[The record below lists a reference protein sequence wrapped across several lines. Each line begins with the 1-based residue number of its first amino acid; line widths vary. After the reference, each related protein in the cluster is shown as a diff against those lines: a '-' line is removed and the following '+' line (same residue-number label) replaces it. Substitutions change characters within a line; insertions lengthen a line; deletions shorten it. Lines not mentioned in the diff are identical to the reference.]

1 VETEL
6 NSSPQFYE
14 KSLTNQKSGLYSSLR
29 DLKIIQKQ
37 EFDKNV
43 APFSV
48 DPKIL
53 NFKISEIKTDVAGFK
68 EKLNFGKI
76 RK

>member
-1 VETEL
+1 M
-6 NSSPQFYE
+6 
-14 KSLTNQKSGLYSSLR
+14 
-29 DLKIIQKQ
+29 KIIQKQ